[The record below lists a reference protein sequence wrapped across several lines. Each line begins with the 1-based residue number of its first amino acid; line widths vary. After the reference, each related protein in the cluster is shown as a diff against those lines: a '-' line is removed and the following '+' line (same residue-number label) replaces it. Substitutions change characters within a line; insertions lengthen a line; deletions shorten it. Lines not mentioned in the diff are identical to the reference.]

1 MTDSAFAFG
10 LGVGTHNSKGE
21 WLEVFFPRPLLAPGA
36 ALVDAVSAC
45 DSATA
50 LDEPVLRKLKTA
62 LAAAGETAQAELA
75 GRLMDS
81 GRPVVAS
88 W

>member
-21 WLEVFFPRPLLAPGA
+21 WLEVFFPRPILAPGA
-36 ALVDAVSAC
+36 ALVDAVNAC

-50 LDEPVLRKLKTA
+50 LDESVLRKLKTA

-75 GRLMDS
+75 ARGS
-81 GRPVVAS
+81 
-88 W
+88 